1 MRRNKKEK
9 EIDSAHASPRSP
21 VRARGRAARHHTET
35 DLSAAMTPMSVTR
48 CHDAKEAPALARAPP
63 PQLYDDPPA
72 LGVLIQL
79 KPFQPFLFATSLRLC
94 QSLQLYGEA
103 HGFLPRQAEGG
114 GVSPQRQRSAPLA
127 LVVCQEGRGAHP
139 KRQEQEEL
147 SSPMPMPT
155 LALKLSCLPDIPPEA
170 TKILR
175 GASAAR
181 GKRHTVGMAHLAV
194 GAAQAAARGGAARL
208 ALRPPRPRACS
219 RRLS

>member
-1 MRRNKKEK
+1 
-9 EIDSAHASPRSP
+9 
-21 VRARGRAARHHTET
+21 
-35 DLSAAMTPMSVTR
+35 MSVTR
-48 CHDAKEAPALARAPP
+48 GVMMRKKRPRSPAHPRPNCMTTR
-63 PQLYDDPPA
+63 
-72 LGVLIQL
+72 LGVLSQL

-181 GKRHTVGMAHLAV
+181 GKRHTVGMAHLAG
-194 GAAQAAARGGAARL
+194 GAARAAARGGAARL